1 MQKFF
6 KTVTK
11 IFLFSILCF
20 NFAYAA
26 DITGSGNEITEDSS
40 VLQNINGNDTELTIK
55 NSATLERGNNPIKTN
70 THLRATIVVESGA
83 TVSTSTGSNA
93 IQAIDAGKGLS
104 ITNSGTVKAANSKA
118 INLTDVEE
126 GTLTNNSGGII
137 QANTNTISMLE
148 SDGDTTD
155 NITINNSG
163 TIFAT
168 DNSNVETN
176 TIKTDDDST
185 NITINNN
192 SGGHIYHTSAGT
204 VIMLGGSATLNNS
217 GKIENK
223 DGPNEESITM
233 SGSAGAEVNLNDG
246 GLVIGTIRITGSG
259 HKLNV
264 KHGPGQGYYYET
276 AGNGTYEVK
285 DKNKNPIVK
294 GSAGSVGQ
302 GSNETLDE
310 TLSYKSLN
318 IRKSLTRFNKNDEY
332 SDQDETWAEI
342 FSSFQKRKEKSG
354 ILRLSNET
362 IGVGANIINPI
373 SRDKNLIVSVETGL
387 QKFSKDHDVNK
398 LSISTGLHFEKIKI
412 NNNINSELYFLA
424 GIGYNKSERQILTNT
439 TTSGRLDITDSYLN
453 YDFLIGNKINFNQS
467 LPDLGFN
474 LGYSYTPSHKES
486 KYYIWEDKHI
496 FNGSVSLSDEYEI
509 VKDKQKKFYLSWI
522 ADARTVIDE
531 NVQVF
536 YVAGA
541 KGDYSQDHDLKEEYS
556 LSAGINYE
564 YAFSKDNIFLL
575 TLDALQTSQFTSGLQ
590 ANLNYNIKF

>member
-1 MQKFF
+1 
-6 KTVTK
+6 
-11 IFLFSILCF
+11 
-20 NFAYAA
+20 
-26 DITGSGNEITEDSS
+26 
-40 VLQNINGNDTELTIK
+40 
-55 NSATLERGNNPIKTN
+55 
-70 THLRATIVVESGA
+70 
-83 TVSTSTGSNA
+83 
-93 IQAIDAGKGLS
+93 
-104 ITNSGTVKAANSKA
+104 
-118 INLTDVEE
+118 
-126 GTLTNNSGGII
+126 
-137 QANTNTISMLE
+137 MLE
-148 SDGDTTD
+148 SDSDTTD

-168 DNSNVETN
+168 DDDDDETN

-192 SGGHIYHTSAGT
+192 SGGHIYHTSTGP

-233 SGSAGAEVNLNDG
+233 SGSAGAVVNLNDG

-276 AGNGTYEVK
+276 VGNGAYEVK

-373 SRDKNLIVSVETGL
+373 SWIMGLFWYVPLFIYSYKKIKPSLKIIITLPLILPPFLNVSGYLAALISLFIMQFFSRESLNTFL
-387 QKFSKDHDVNK
+387 NSKD
-398 LSISTGLHFEKIKI
+398 
-412 NNNINSELYFLA
+412 
-424 GIGYNKSERQILTNT
+424 
-439 TTSGRLDITDSYLN
+439 
-453 YDFLIGNKINFNQS
+453 
-467 LPDLGFN
+467 
-474 LGYSYTPSHKES
+474 
-486 KYYIWEDKHI
+486 
-496 FNGSVSLSDEYEI
+496 
-509 VKDKQKKFYLSWI
+509 
-522 ADARTVIDE
+522 
-531 NVQVF
+531 
-536 YVAGA
+536 
-541 KGDYSQDHDLKEEYS
+541 
-556 LSAGINYE
+556 
-564 YAFSKDNIFLL
+564 
-575 TLDALQTSQFTSGLQ
+575 
-590 ANLNYNIKF
+590 